1 MAVSG
6 IEEYDRSQQVVTGDT
21 EVLMVVLPQVLIF
34 VSGSKDSL
42 TEETTCYAQIN
53 NLNT

>member
-6 IEEYDRSQQVVTGDT
+6 IEEYDTSQQVVTGDT
-21 EVLMVVLPQVLIF
+21 EILMVVLPQVLIF